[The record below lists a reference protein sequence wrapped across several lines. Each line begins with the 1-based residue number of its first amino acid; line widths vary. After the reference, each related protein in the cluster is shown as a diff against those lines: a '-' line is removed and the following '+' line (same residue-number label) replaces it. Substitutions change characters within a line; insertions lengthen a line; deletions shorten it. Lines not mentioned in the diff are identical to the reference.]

1 MSETVR
7 RWIHVAKW
15 PAVGVMIGAMAIV
28 AIFAIARS
36 LGLRGAE
43 GAIKV
48 DFGDVVVVEDAAK
61 PGAKEAPPTLRI
73 AAGAMVSP
81 RKTRKQYDSLL
92 RLIANRLQ
100 RRPLLAQ
107 RKTYAEINH
116 MVEPRE
122 VDVAFV
128 CSAPYVDGKARFGME
143 LLVVPVT
150 YGQKVY
156 HSYVLA
162 HRDSPLNSF
171 DDMRGRVFA
180 FTDPGSNSGCL
191 VPKYMLARRGEAPRS
206 FFSESYYTYSHDNS
220 IRAVAE
226 GLADGAAVDSL
237 IWEYLHE
244 TDPTWTARTKIV
256 EKALPYGI
264 PPVVVHPDLD
274 PYLKHRLKQVFLI
287 LGEDEEA
294 RSILRAL
301 GIDRFEEADDA
312 AYDSIREMRRLI
324 AQTGGQEP

>member
-1 MSETVR
+1 
-7 RWIHVAKW
+7 
-15 PAVGVMIGAMAIV
+15 MIGAMAIL
-28 AIFAIARS
+28 AIFATLRS
-36 LGLRGAE
+36 LGIRSGE
-43 GAIKV
+43 GAMKV
-48 DFGDVVVVEDAAK
+48 DFRDVVAVDDVPE
-61 PGAKEAPPTLRI
+61 PGANKTAPTLRI

-81 RKTRKQYDSLL
+81 RKTREQYDDLL

-107 RKTYAEINH
+107 RKTYAEVNH
-116 MVEPRE
+116 MVEHGE

-128 CSAPYVDGKARFGME
+128 CSAPYVEGKARFGME

-150 YGQKVY
+150 CGQKVY
-156 HSYVLA
+156 HSYILA
-162 HRDSPLNSF
+162 HRDSPLDSF

-191 VPKYMLARRGEAPRS
+191 VPKYMLARRGETPES

-226 GLADGAAVDSL
+226 GMADGAAVDSL
-237 IWEYLHE
+237 IWEYLQE

-256 EKALPYGI
+256 EKSPPYGI
-264 PPVVVHPDLD
+264 PPVVVHPHLD
-274 PYLKHRLKQVFLI
+274 PDLKHRLKQVFLT
-287 LGEDEEA
+287 LHEDEEA
-294 RSILRAL
+294 RGLLRTL
-301 GIDRFEEADDA
+301 RIDRFEEADDA

-324 AQTGGQEP
+324 GQTGGQEP